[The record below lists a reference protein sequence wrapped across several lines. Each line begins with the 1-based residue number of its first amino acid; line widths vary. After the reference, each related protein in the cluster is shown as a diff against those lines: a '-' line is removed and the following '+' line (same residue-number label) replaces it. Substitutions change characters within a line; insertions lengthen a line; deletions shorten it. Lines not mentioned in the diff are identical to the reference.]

1 MPGAAVYLNVYDLI
15 DHNDWTYWCGIG
27 VFHSGVEVYGVEYA
41 YGGHEYDAPG
51 DWRSGGGEAH
61 ASVLGCV
68 LVWRARRR
76 NRSCPSPAAGVFA
89 TNPRQAPGTVTFREA
104 ILLGETSLSARQ
116 VYAVV
121 QELGQEFRGNA
132 YHLLQQN
139 CNTFSDALCY
149 RLTGEHAPPW
159 VNRLANFAV
168 ALHCLL
174 PQGWVPPLRPPK
186 AEEQR
191 LLGEID
197 SAVHLPSE
205 GAAEQGGS
213 IVAALQARE
222 TVPGSSASS
231 LGAAKPLVA

>member
-41 YGGHEYDAPG
+41 YGGHEYDAP
-51 DWRSGGGEAH
+51 
-61 ASVLGCV
+61 
-68 LVWRARRR
+68 
-76 NRSCPSPAAGVFA
+76 GVFA

-191 LLGEID
+191 LLGEMD
-197 SAVHLPSE
+197 GAVHLPSE

-213 IVAALQARE
+213 IAAALQARE